1 MRYLNLFGVKL
12 MTYANKKTQ
21 NPFVVIKENILDKQL
36 KLYSLNHN
44 CIFEIYGND
53 EMKYTNDIKL

>member
-1 MRYLNLFGVKL
+1 MLI
-12 MTYANKKTQ
+12 KKTQ